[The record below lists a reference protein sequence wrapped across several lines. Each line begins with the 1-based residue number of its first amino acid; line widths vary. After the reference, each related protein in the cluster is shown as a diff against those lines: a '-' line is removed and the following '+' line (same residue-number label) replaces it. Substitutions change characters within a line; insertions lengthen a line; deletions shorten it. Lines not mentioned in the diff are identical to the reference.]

1 MYRLEN
7 PIGALF
13 FRLRFGKKSA
23 HLARPA
29 GLCSGDLSL
38 VVTAHFIQGALSL
51 RCVAATFPRTV
62 KCSNL
67 QEIMVAPY

>member
-29 GLCSGDLSL
+29 E
-38 VVTAHFIQGALSL
+38 VA
-51 RCVAATFPRTV
+51 CVAVTSLWWSPFISSKMRRRKVP
-62 KCSNL
+62 
-67 QEIMVAPY
+67 